1 MFRSGRKGRSF
12 ILVPLLALIFAAPA
26 AVQPPSYEKVWQD
39 SRAAMDRG
47 QLAEALKIV
56 DDALARAGKSND
68 EAVWALRVQRATLL
82 GQTGGSDEAAK
93 ILAQPLPAKL
103 SGSAVAV
110 RRLITLAMLAW
121 NSGDARSGRAQIENA
136 RVIAAR
142 TAPDALA
149 EVLFVRGLLGKDEAD
164 VKTAIRLANA
174 RSDKATAAKAEA
186 NLVLTYADTNR
197 FAEAVSL
204 GEGLLPRMA
213 AIGLDRP
220 RAITAGNVGWV
231 LLELGDHERALELLS
246 KAAVDFGRM
255 GDLNSQLIFLTT
267 LGNVHISR
275 RDWPA
280 AIRDSQRVVDM
291 TVGMKHRSRGHA
303 FSHLARIYLEL
314 GRFAEA
320 REAVRQALEL
330 ESGNDKL
337 ITRVVEARIRI
348 AEGAHDEA
356 TRSLLEIVGTTAD
369 KNIKLMAQGQ
379 LARAYAAAK
388 QNQPAERAFR
398 GAVTLVRDARDSISS
413 KEARLTFFNTASEL
427 FDNYVDFLIA
437 TGREDDA
444 LLVTETSRAQ
454 TLAEGLDLHKPETLD
469 PRKLARQHN
478 ATILCYWLGRHR
490 SYVWTITPTDIRLT
504 TLKPDTEIEKEVGDY
519 GARLITTAGTLERSG
534 GRGQQLFNLLVAKAA
549 AGLPQNARVIV
560 VPDGRLHTLNFETL
574 VTPAKTYWIE
584 DVVLANASSLQLLA
598 RAGAAA
604 RKTPNLLLVGNP
616 PQADPAFPVLE
627 KAGDEIQRISKRF
640 PGRATILAG
649 PRATPAAYKAA
660 KPAGYDFV
668 HFVAHGAA
676 ARTRPL
682 DSAVILGLDANRDY
696 RLQARDIA
704 NQPLEAR
711 LVTISSCHGAGTT
724 TYAGEG
730 LVGLAWAFLHAGAQ
744 QVVAALWAVKDSAA
758 PKLMDDLYAGI
769 RAGRDPAVALRDA
782 KLGLLRS
789 KTSYQHARYW
799 APFVIYQ

>member
-1 MFRSGRKGRSF
+1 M
-12 ILVPLLALIFAAPA
+12 LVPLLALLIFSAPA
-26 AVQPPSYEKVWQD
+26 AVQLPSYEKVWQD

-47 QLAEALKIV
+47 DLAGAMRMV
-56 DDALARAGKSND
+56 DEALARAGRSEE

-82 GQTGGSDEAAK
+82 VSMKRFDEAAT
-93 ILAQPLPAKL
+93 ILAKPLPAKL
-103 SGSAVAV
+103 RKTGTAA
-110 RRLITLAMLAW
+110 RRLIALAMLSW
-121 NSGDARSGRAQIENA
+121 NTDDEQASGAYIENA
-136 RVIAAR
+136 RLIA
-142 TAPDALA
+142 TPDVLP
-149 EVLFVRGLLGKDEAD
+149 EVLLVSGYVKKNEAD
-164 VKTAIRLANA
+164 SKRGIRLARA
-174 RSDKATAAKAEA
+174 RGDHIAAAKAEG
-186 NLVLTYADTNR
+186 NLVLTYARTDR
-197 FAEAVSL
+197 FAEAVELAESL
-204 GEGLLPRMA
+204 MPRLAELRMERPL
-213 AIGLDRP
+213 AI
-220 RAITAGNVGWV
+220 ATGNLGWV
-231 LLELGDHERALELLS
+231 LFEIGDQERARELLS
-246 KAAVDFGRM
+246 KAVADLGRI
-255 GDLNSQLIFLTT
+255 GDLNSQLNFFTT
-267 LGNVHISR
+267 LSNVHISR
-275 RDWPA
+275 RDWLT
-280 AIRDSQRVVDM
+280 AIRDCQRVIDA
-291 TVGMKHRSRGHA
+291 TAGQKHRARGYA
-303 FSHLARIYLEL
+303 FSSLARAYLEL
-314 GRFAEA
+314 GRLPES
-320 REAVRQALEL
+320 REAVRQALAV

-348 AEGAHDEA
+348 AEGAHAEA
-356 TRSLLEIVGTTAD
+356 TRSLAEIAGTAENKTT
-369 KNIKLMAQGQ
+369 KLMAQGQ

-388 QNQPAERAFR
+388 HNQPAERAFR
-398 GAVTLVRDARDSISS
+398 GAVTLVNDARESLTSM
-413 KEARLTFFNTASEL
+413 EARLTFFNTASEL

-437 TGREDDA
+437 TGRENDA
-444 LLVTETSRAQ
+444 LLITETSRAQ
-454 TLAEGLDLHKPETLD
+454 TLAEGLDLDTSETLD
-469 PRKLARQHN
+469 PRKLAKQHN

-504 TLKPDTEIEKEVGDY
+504 TLKPDTDIEKEVGDY

-534 GRGQQLFNLLVAKAA
+534 GRGQQLFNLLVAGAA

-604 RKTPNLLLVGNP
+604 KRTPNMLLVGNP
-616 PQADPAFPVLE
+616 PQADAAFPVLP

-640 PGRATILAG
+640 PGRATVLAG

-704 NQPLEAR
+704 KQSLAAR

-758 PKLMDDLYAGI
+758 PKLMDELYAGI
-769 RAGRDPAVALRDA
+769 RAGRDPAVALRNA
-782 KLGLLRS
+782 KLALLRS

>member
-1 MFRSGRKGRSF
+1 MFRSGRKGRVF
-12 ILVPLLALIFAAPA
+12 ILVPLLALLIFAAPA
-26 AVQPPSYEKVWQD
+26 AVQLPSYEKVWQD

-47 QLAEALKIV
+47 QLADAMKMV
-56 DDALARAGKSND
+56 DEALARAGNSD
-68 EAVWALRVQRATLL
+68 AEAVWALRVQRATLL
-82 GQTGGSDEAAK
+82 IIDRQIAAANA
-93 ILAQPLPAKL
+93 ILAQPLPPKL
-103 SGSAVAV
+103 SKTGTAA
-110 RRLITLAMLAW
+110 RRLLTLGMLNWYTNNA
-121 NSGDARSGRAQIENA
+121 SARVFVSDARA
-136 RVIAAR
+136 IAAQH
-142 TAPDALA
+142 APDVLPEILYLHGTLITRDA
-149 EVLFVRGLLGKDEAD
+149 EVKE
-164 VKTAIRLANA
+164 AIRIARKRGDLAN
-174 RSDKATAAKAEA
+174 AAKAEA
-186 NLVLTYADTNR
+186 SLIKIYGDGNR
-197 FAEAVSL
+197 LGEAVEV
-204 GEGLLPRMA
+204 GRAILPRLEA
-213 AIGLDRP
+213 LNLNRVHISA
-220 RAITAGNVGWV
+220 TGNLGWV
-231 LLELGDHERALELLS
+231 HYELGDYDQAAQLLS
-246 KAAVDFGRM
+246 DAAAAAGRI
-255 GDLNSQLIFLTT
+255 GSLNDQPIFLAS
-267 LGNVHISR
+267 LANVHLVR
-275 RDWPA
+275 RDWQSA
-280 AIRDSQRVVDM
+280 VRVAQEVLAL
-291 TVGMKHRSRGHA
+291 TATGTHRSRAHA
-303 FSHLARIYLEL
+303 FSSLARAYLEL
-314 GRFAEA
+314 GRLTEA
-320 REAVRQALEL
+320 REAVRQALTL
-330 ESGNDKL
+330 ETGNDKL

-348 AEGAHDEA
+348 AEGAHAEA
-356 TRSLLEIVGTTAD
+356 ARSLLEIVGTAENKTTR
-369 KNIKLMAQGQ
+369 LLAQGQ

-398 GAVTLVRDARDSISS
+398 GAVTLVRDARESLTSM
-413 KEARLTFFNTASEL
+413 EARLTFFNTASEL

-444 LLVTETSRAQ
+444 LRITETSRAQ
-454 TLAEGLDLHKPETLD
+454 TLAEGLDVDTSDTLD
-469 PRKLARQHN
+469 PRTLAKQHN
-478 ATILCYWLGRHR
+478 ATILCYWLGRNR

-504 TLKPDTEIEKEVGDY
+504 TLKADTEIEKEVADY

-534 GRGQQLFNLLVAKAA
+534 GRGQALFNLLVANAA
-549 AGLPQNARVIV
+549 AGLPRNARVIV

-574 VTPAKTYWIE
+574 VTPAKKYWIE

-598 RAGAAA
+598 RGGAAA

-616 PQADPAFPVLE
+616 PQADAAFPVLE
-627 KAGDEIQRISKRF
+627 KAGDEIQRIAKRF
-640 PGRATILAG
+640 PGRATILSG

-704 NQPLEAR
+704 HQTLAAR

-799 APFVIYQ
+799 APFVVYQ